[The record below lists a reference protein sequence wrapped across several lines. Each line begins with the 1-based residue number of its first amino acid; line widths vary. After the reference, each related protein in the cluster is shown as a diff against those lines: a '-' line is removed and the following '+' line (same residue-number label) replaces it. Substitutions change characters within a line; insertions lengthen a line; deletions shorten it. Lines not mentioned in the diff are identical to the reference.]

1 MELLKF
7 VSLYDFY
14 SPMLSE
20 RQRDVL
26 DLYYNDDLSLSEIA
40 SELGITRQGVREA
53 IKTGESRLN
62 EYEEKLHAVEI
73 INGLKERLGGANSG
87 QT

>member
-26 DLYYNDDLSLSEIA
+26 DLYYNDDLSLSEIS
-40 SELGITRQGVREA
+40 SELGITRQGVRDA
-53 IKTGESRLN
+53 IKTGESKLN
-62 EYEEKLHAVEI
+62 EFEEKLHAVAI
-73 INGLKERLGGANSG
+73 INDLKKRISDANDA
-87 QT
+87 

>member
-14 SPMLSE
+14 SPMLSD
-20 RQRDVL
+20 RQKDVL

-40 SELGITRQGVREA
+40 SELGITRQGVRDA
-53 IKTGESRLN
+53 IKTGEAKLN
-62 EYEEKLHAVEI
+62 EFEDKLHAVEI
-73 INGLKERLGGANSG
+73 INDLNKRISDANNV
-87 QT
+87 

>member
-7 VSLYDFY
+7 VPLYDFY
-14 SPMLSE
+14 APVLSE

-40 SELGITRQGVREA
+40 AELGITRQGVRDA
-53 IKTGESRLN
+53 IKTGESKLT
-62 EYEEKLHAVEI
+62 EFEEKLHAVEI
-73 INGLKERLGGANSG
+73 INDLKKRISDTNNV
-87 QT
+87 

>member
-40 SELGITRQGVREA
+40 SELGITRQGVRDA
-53 IKTGESRLN
+53 IKTGEAKLN
-62 EYEEKLHAVEI
+62 EFEDNLHAVEI
-73 INGLKERLGGANSG
+73 INDLKKRIGGADAV
-87 QT
+87 

>member
-26 DLYYNDDLSLSEIA
+26 DLYYNDDLSLSEIS
-40 SELGITRQGVREA
+40 SELGITRQGVRDA
-53 IKTGESRLN
+53 IKTGEAKLS
-62 EYEEKLHAVEI
+62 EFEEKLHAVEI
-73 INGLKERLGGANSG
+73 ISDLKKRIGDTNNV
-87 QT
+87 